1 MCCVTACFT
10 NNSNVHSYIIYS
22 YSLSNLLFVTIIT
35 TISSL
40 WVFYFQLLN
49 QTHYTVS
56 SFSPWAKL
64 NRLSDDALL
73 QVEKRDI
80 TVNNKMNT
88 TIIRIQSFSNLHPGH
103 AMFTS
108 YTTACLDNIKRVS
121 RAICRQL
128 STQWVDHLT
137 SPKTSVLQWL
147 DSKLLG
153 RQK

>member
-35 TISSL
+35 TICSL

-49 QTHYTVS
+49 QSHYTVS
-56 SFSPWAKL
+56 SFSPWAKF
-64 NRLSDDALL
+64 NRPSDDAFL
-73 QVEKRDI
+73 QVEKRNI

-88 TIIRIQSFSNLHPGH
+88 AIIRIQSFINLHPGH
-103 AMFTS
+103 VMLTYS
-108 YTTACLDNIKRVS
+108 KTACLDNIKSFTSYLPSAQHTVS
-121 RAICRQL
+121 
-128 STQWVDHLT
+128 W
-137 SPKTSVLQWL
+137 PKTSVLQWL